1 MKNVSQVTVRQGP
14 QVTTT
19 ERAMSLSVLLQ
30 TSFLVIAV
38 RGRDA
43 RDWQYSIPDHEIKI
57 FKSLREDGKVTTA
70 QRADDVEFHLLAKLA
85 A

>member
-1 MKNVSQVTVRQGP
+1 MKNVSQVTVRQGS
-14 QVTTT
+14 QVTTSK
-19 ERAMSLSVLLQ
+19 RANALSDLLP
-30 TSFLVIAV
+30 TSFLVIAT

-43 RDWQYSIPDHEIKI
+43 IEWQYSIPECEIKI
-57 FKSLREDGKVTTA
+57 FKSLRQDGKVTTA